1 MKHLS
6 DLVHTVFS
14 YLSME
19 EEKPWKRSCLCWWR
33 LLSNAFTWC
42 FLSSGINSFLLQGCG
57 YTTSFQ
63 WKESHCIVIWFCLL
77 IVAFKEALTWSCG
90 GKPAVL
96 CYGFIPGVMSIVC
109 RRWFDQRGA
118 RRCKEGTGICLVFR
132 WEMGCSEEITKR
144 KNGNRVGSKLGN
156 IWAGK
161 HMGLAN
167 ISRLVNGIYTS
178 PHLKTHIK
186 LSVCLRMEHQVTIQ
200 RIIMWCCLTVW
211 ECLWNHW
218 NDSLT

>member
-1 MKHLS
+1 MCVTTPYFNLASHFQMKHLS
-6 DLVHTVFS
+6 DLVHIVFS

-57 YTTSFQ
+57 YTTSVQ
-63 WKESHCIVIWFCLL
+63 WRESHCIVIWFCLL

-109 RRWFDQRGA
+109 RRWFNQRGA
-118 RRCKEGTGICLVFR
+118 RRCKEGTLSF
-132 WEMGCSEEITKR
+132 S
-144 KNGNRVGSKLGN
+144 LGN
-156 IWAGK
+156 GMFRRNHK
-161 HMGLAN
+161 
-167 ISRLVNGIYTS
+167 
-178 PHLKTHIK
+178 KK
-186 LSVCLRMEHQVTIQ
+186 E
-200 RIIMWCCLTVW
+200 W
-211 ECLWNHW
+211 E
-218 NDSLT
+218 